1 LGKDIKNAPVDA
13 TLKKAAPSEQV
24 SIQAGGSLRLYAIT
38 IAIVGFSLY
47 LNTIKNG
54 YALDDFYAI
63 PKNEFVM
70 QGINGIPKLMTID
83 FWYLLNSKLGYYRP
97 LSLITFAIENS
108 FFGENTAVNHFDNA
122 LLYGLS
128 GFMLFMFLMQLFPTR
143 HPAFAFLISLVFMAH
158 PIHTEVVAN
167 IKSRDE
173 ILSFLN
179 TFITLYLVF
188 KYGITKSRK
197 TLIWSVVFFYLALLS
212 KETAVTGLVLIP
224 LFLFYS
230 GLKIPVALK
239 RSIPYA
245 GISILFF
252 LQKRYFLGP
261 SAGISYDID
270 IINYPYAGSAV
281 RLPSLFHIFWISV
294 QKLIWPF
301 PLSFDYSYN
310 QIPASHWSDMGSIFG
325 LVSFFALAFLCFRGI
340 LKRSIW
346 SLGLAVFFVTIAP
359 LLGFVLLRGG
369 IFAERFLYAPCL
381 GFAMILVYALS
392 LIVDQKKDRLVKLFE
407 WIKRNAIATS
417 VILAL
422 CSFYSIAT
430 IQRNSAWKDNITLF
444 GTDTKHSPNSAQAHY
459 LYGTALIEA
468 AAAEKDTTK
477 KRSIDEKG
485 LIELHKAIAIDSLF
499 GQAYCQI
506 GYSFQA
512 VYKVNDSAIKYFK
525 KAIETAPN
533 YIISYVNLGAI
544 YQNTGSG
551 NLPRQKLASYYY
563 NMALELDPN
572 FPEAIQRAAAFKKL
586 TGLDVHEMP
595 EDVGYVGDN
604 KPINSNASPR
614 SQ

>member
-1 LGKDIKNAPVDA
+1 M
-13 TLKKAAPSEQV
+13 TLKKPA
-24 SIQAGGSLRLYAIT
+24 GSLRIYGIIL
-38 IAIVGFSLY
+38 AIVGFLLY
-47 LNTIKNG
+47 LNTMKNG
-54 YALDDFYAI
+54 YVLDDFYAI

-108 FFGENTAVNHFDNA
+108 FFGENTGVNHFDNA

-128 GFMLFMFLMQLFPTR
+128 GFMLFMFLMKLFPAR
-143 HPAFAFLISLVFMAH
+143 NPAFSFLISLVFLAH

-179 TFITLYLVF
+179 TFITLNLVF
-188 KYGITKSRK
+188 RYSITKSRK
-197 TLIWSVVFFYLALLS
+197 TLIWSALFFYLALLS
-212 KETAVTGLVLIP
+212 KETAVTGLALIP
-224 LFLFYS
+224 LFLLYS
-230 GLKIPVALK
+230 GLKIPVVLK

-245 GISILFF
+245 GIAILFF

-261 SAGISYDID
+261 SERIPDIL
-270 IINYPYAGSAV
+270 NYPYVGSGV
-281 RLPSLFHIFWISV
+281 RLPSFFHIFWISV
-294 QKLIWPF
+294 QKLIWPL
-301 PLSFDYSYN
+301 PLSFDYCYN
-310 QIPASHWSDMGSIFG
+310 QIPASHWFDIGSVFG
-325 LVSFFALAFLCFRGI
+325 LISFFALALLCLRGI

-346 SLGLAVFFVTIAP
+346 GLGLAVFFVTIAP

-392 LIVDQKKDRLVKLFE
+392 LIADQKKDRFVKLFE
-407 WIKRNAIATS
+407 WMKRNAIATG
-417 VILAL
+417 VILCL

-430 IQRNSAWKDNITLF
+430 IQRNPTWKDNMTLF
-444 GTDTKHSPNSAQAHY
+444 GTDVIHSPNSAEVHN

-468 AAAEKDTTK
+468 AAHEKDSTK
-477 KRSIDEKG
+477 KRALDEKG
-485 LIELHKAIAIDSLF
+485 LIELHKAIAINSLY
-499 GQAYCQI
+499 GQAYCEM
-506 GYSFQA
+506 GYSFAA

-525 KAIETAPN
+525 KAIETTPDYVVS
-533 YIISYVNLGAI
+533 YIYLGAI

-572 FPEAIQRAAAFKKL
+572 YPEAIRLAAAFKKL

-604 KPINSNASPR
+604 KPVNSNPAPK